1 MATLK
6 VEYADRR
13 TRWYTDV
20 DTLQVLNRWI
30 VQDEKDPV
38 GENGWDVD
46 HQCATSGCHC
56 HIETDDFEPHGPQTG
71 VLLELRSGQ
80 GRPSTF
86 VLVPEGS
93 AWLMNEAGQTIDRIL

>member
-6 VEYADRR
+6 VQYADNR

-20 DTLQVLNRWI
+20 GTIQVLNRWM
-30 VQDEKDPV
+30 VTDPENPV

-46 HQCATSGCHC
+46 HQCSTSGCHC
-56 HIETDDFEPHGPQTG
+56 HIETDAFGPYADG
-71 VLLELRSGQ
+71 AVLLELRSE

-86 VLVPEGS
+86 VLVPGS
-93 AWLMNEAGQTIDRIL
+93 YAWLMNDAGQTVDKVV